1 MAKLELEIVGYNNA
15 LNFLTINGKKV
26 KMVNDK
32 KSNKRSCFVEAD
44 KAEVIVCK
52 THNYTGKHWFWWN
65 LFYYLISVFGIFDF
79 NNNKRCL
86 VVDFRFNL
94 NLENDTK
101 VMMKIN
107 NFEDG
112 GKFAEIESEVEL
124 EEISNIQC
132 FDKEAQRRHKKMK
145 KAKTGIFFG
154 SVALIAIL
162 VVLIIK
168 FGG

>member
-1 MAKLELEIVGYNNA
+1 MAKLELEIVGYNDS
-15 LNFLTINGKKV
+15 LNSLTVNGKRV
-26 KMVNDK
+26 KMIN
-32 KSNKRSCFVEAD
+32 NKNNTRTCFVEAE
-44 KAEVIVCK
+44 KAEVLVFK

-65 LFYYLISVFGIFDF
+65 LLYYLISIFGIFDF

-94 NLENDTK
+94 KLENDTK
-101 VMMKIN
+101 VIMKIN

-112 GKFAEIESEVEL
+112 GRFAELESEVEL

-132 FDKEAQRRHKKMK
+132 FDKIAQKRQKKMK
-145 KAKTGIFFG
+145 KAKIGIFFG